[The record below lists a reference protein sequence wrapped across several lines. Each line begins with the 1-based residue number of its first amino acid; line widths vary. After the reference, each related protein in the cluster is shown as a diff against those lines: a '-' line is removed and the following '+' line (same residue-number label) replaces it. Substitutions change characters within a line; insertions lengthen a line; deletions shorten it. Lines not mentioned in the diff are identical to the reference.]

1 MGFIVFE
8 EEAFNYLDAQLENF
22 VKRMDRIRERSED
35 KTMNKATTYN
45 LPSVVVIGCR
55 LVLLAIPSW
64 SCLPSLLRMVCIKS
78 NTMLK
83 HTAVVRPSGWRRKA
97 SKERCFMA
105 GLYHWIFVS
114 FSLGNKLIH
123 VIS

>member
-1 MGFIVFE
+1 
-8 EEAFNYLDAQLENF
+8 
-22 VKRMDRIRERSED
+22 
-35 KTMNKATTYN
+35 MNKATTYN

-64 SCLPSLLRMVCIKS
+64 SCLPSVLRMVCIKS

-97 SKERCFMA
+97 SKERCFIWQVYAIAFSVKIQTSLVRLVCLPMTDCMMNSRKA
-105 GLYHWIFVS
+105 LLSMLSIRKATAMTSSRLYTS
-114 FSLGNKLIH
+114 
-123 VIS
+123 